1 MNLKMLS
8 LPERKLPSLVEIN
21 KMTELQRWESN
32 IKTGLRT
39 SQEITYKV
47 QVLWLTSR
55 NNQKQ

>member
-1 MNLKMLS
+1 MNLKMLN

-32 IKTGLRT
+32 IKTSLRT

>member
-1 MNLKMLS
+1 MNLKMLN

-32 IKTGLRT
+32 IKTSLRT
-39 SQEITYKV
+39 WQEITYKV

>member
-32 IKTGLRT
+32 IKTSLRT